1 MMALISLAVASI
13 WQLLDVPSPPLK
25 LELAGSQ
32 AISPAA
38 AINGSPEAG
47 ADVEVAVGGREV
59 AVGVEVRG
67 KAVGVAV
74 LVGEREAAVEV
85 EVGVGGSRADVG
97 VGVEVDTTNE
107 ERKLTNRVGGV
118 ELRVEA

>member
-1 MMALISLAVASI
+1 MALISLAVASI

-74 LVGEREAAVEV
+74 LVGGREA
-85 EVGVGGSRADVG
+85 EVGVGVPVG
-97 VGVEVDTTNE
+97 GACGGEGVEVDTTNE